1 MILYKYMMREHAN
14 VMFAEGRIRLG
25 SLHAY
30 QAMEATGDAA
40 RGDADEGMAK
50 VTLVPSYRQ
59 PLGHSV
65 SPTVASLLGLGP
77 HMDGV
82 TVLDHV
88 SIRGST
94 AAHLFCVATVPRYKI
109 MTGFD
114 CDTCIE
120 IHEPIALAQCIQ
132 RELEK
137 IGFDFWG
144 WVPVRYVQ
152 SRVGTHLDMDALS
165 YGGEIKD
172 LRFAWQREVRGVW
185 LPRPGVE
192 VLPFRDLVCPD
203 LPRFCRL
210 HPYSRLLNAR

>member
-1 MILYKYMMREHAN
+1 MILYKYIRRERAN
-14 VMFAEGRIRLG
+14 VMFADGRIRLG

-30 QAMEATGDAA
+30 QAMEATGNAA
-40 RGDADEGMAK
+40 RGDADGGMAR

-77 HMDGV
+77 HVEGV

-94 AAHLFCVATVPRYKI
+94 AAQLFCVAAVPRYKI
-109 MTGFD
+109 MTGLD

-132 RELEK
+132 REIGK

-144 WVPVRYVQ
+144 WVPVRYMQ
-152 SRVGTHLDMDALS
+152 SKVGRHSDEDALS

-172 LRFAWQREVRGVW
+172 RRFAWQREVRGVW

-210 HPYSRLLNAR
+210 HACSRLRNAS